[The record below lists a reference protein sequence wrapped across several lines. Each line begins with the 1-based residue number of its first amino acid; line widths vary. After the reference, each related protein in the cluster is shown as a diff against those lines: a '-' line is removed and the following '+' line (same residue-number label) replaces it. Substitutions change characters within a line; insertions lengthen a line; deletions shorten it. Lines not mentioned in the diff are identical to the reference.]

1 MSTQVKARQ
10 AAQLLYDA
18 HARKRVYDPLPEE
31 LSPQTIDEAYQLQD
45 EFLGLL
51 SGLYGQ
57 LAGYKLAY
65 TTSAMQERAGLAEP
79 CAGGLLSSGI
89 RQSPAPL
96 DSNDFLKLGVEC
108 EIAVELGLELAPA
121 GAPYTR
127 DKVAQAVAAVMP
139 AFEVVDFRTP
149 ELQGKARALTAISTN
164 ISNAGVVL
172 GKRVSDWRGLDLAAA
187 RGAL

>member
-65 TTSAMQERAGLAEP
+65 TTSAMQERAGIGRAL
-79 CAGGLLSSGI
+79 
-89 RQSPAPL
+89 R
-96 DSNDFLKLGVEC
+96 
-108 EIAVELGLELAPA
+108 
-121 GAPYTR
+121 R
-127 DKVAQAVAAVMP
+127 RAAVVRHP
-139 AFEVVDFRTP
+139 SVPGAAG
-149 ELQGKARALTAISTN
+149 LQRLS
-164 ISNAGVVL
+164 
-172 GKRVSDWRGLDLAAA
+172 
-187 RGAL
+187 